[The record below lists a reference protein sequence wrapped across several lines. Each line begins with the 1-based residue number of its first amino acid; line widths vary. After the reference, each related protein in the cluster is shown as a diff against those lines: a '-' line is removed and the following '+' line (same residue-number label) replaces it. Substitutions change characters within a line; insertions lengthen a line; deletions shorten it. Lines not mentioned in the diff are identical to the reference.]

1 MMSTTN
7 STLSVSTETHL
18 TVSSPSLDL
27 KRTFDIAQ
35 ARGLRLVAAAPNRI
49 VAGKTFDETVTVAGP
64 HEIVQELVELVSSYS
79 KYLLQF
85 SYSVVEYPV

>member
-64 HEIVQELVELVSSYS
+64 HEIVQELVESINDGSLVLS
-79 KYLLQF
+79 
-85 SYSVVEYPV
+85 E